1 MQPENRPRMRSLVF
15 CTTCRHS
22 AAEPTGPDGLTGGER
37 LARTMEALLRAQG
50 RRDVT
55 VRRQACLW
63 ACTRHC
69 NVWFDDSQRSS
80 YLAGG
85 FAPEPAAAEGI
96 LAWFDLHGQSERGE
110 VPFRTWPDG
119 MRGHF
124 ITRLPPPVEDKR

>member
-1 MQPENRPRMRSLVF
+1 MRSLVF

-22 AAEPTGPDGLTGGER
+22 ADEPTGPDGLTGGER
-37 LARTMEALLRAQG
+37 LARTMEALLAEQG
-50 RRDVT
+50 RSDVT

-69 NVWFDDSQRSS
+69 NVWIADSQRFS

-85 FAPEPAAAEGI
+85 FAPEPAAAEAI
-96 LAWFDLHGQSERGE
+96 LAWFDLHGESERGE
-110 VPFRTWPDG
+110 VPFRAWPNG

-124 ITRLPPPVEDKR
+124 ITRLPPMAEEKR

>member
-1 MQPENRPRMRSLVF
+1 MRSLVF

-37 LARTMEALLRAQG
+37 LARTMEALLRE
-50 RRDVT
+50 RRRSDVT

-69 NVWFDDSQRSS
+69 NVWIADSQRFS

-85 FAPEPAAAEGI
+85 FVPGRAAAEAI

-110 VPFRTWPDG
+110 VPFRAWPDG

-124 ITRLPPPVEDKR
+124 ITRLPPAGEDNA

>member
-1 MQPENRPRMRSLVF
+1 MRSLVF

-22 AAEPTGPDGLTGGER
+22 ADEPTGPDGLTGGER
-37 LARTMEALLRAQG
+37 LARTMEALLAEQG
-50 RRDVT
+50 RSDVT

-69 NVWFDDSQRSS
+69 NVWIADSQRFS

-85 FAPEPAAAEGI
+85 FAPEPAAAEAI
-96 LAWFDLHGQSERGE
+96 LAWFDLHGESERGE
-110 VPFRTWPDG
+110 VPFRAWPNG

-124 ITRLPPPVEDKR
+124 ITRLPPAADEKR

>member
-1 MQPENRPRMRSLVF
+1 MRSLVF

-22 AAEPTGPDGLTGGER
+22 AAEPTGPDGVTGGER
-37 LARTMEALLRAQG
+37 LARTMEALLSEQG

-69 NVWFDDSQRSS
+69 NVWIVDSQRFS

-85 FAPEPAAAEGI
+85 FAPEPAAAEAI
-96 LAWFDLHGQSERGE
+96 LAWFDLHGESERGE
-110 VPFRTWPDG
+110 VPFRAWPNG

-124 ITRLPPPVEDKR
+124 ITRLPPAVEEKR

>member
-1 MQPENRPRMRSLVF
+1 MRSLAF

-22 AAEPTGPDGLTGGER
+22 ADEPTGPDGLTGGER
-37 LARTMEALLRAQG
+37 LARTMEALLAEQG
-50 RRDVT
+50 RSDVT

-69 NVWFDDSQRSS
+69 NVWIADSQRFS

-85 FAPEPAAAEGI
+85 FAPEPAAAEAI
-96 LAWFDLHGQSERGE
+96 LAWFDLHGESERGE
-110 VPFRTWPDG
+110 VPFRAWPNG

-124 ITRLPPPVEDKR
+124 ITRLPPMAEEKR